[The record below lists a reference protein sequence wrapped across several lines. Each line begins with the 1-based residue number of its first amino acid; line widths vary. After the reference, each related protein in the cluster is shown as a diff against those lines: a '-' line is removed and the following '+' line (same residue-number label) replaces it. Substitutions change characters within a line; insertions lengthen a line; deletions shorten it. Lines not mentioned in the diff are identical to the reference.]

1 MKVYT
6 NKYLTYNTFGLI
18 YSYLKQSESI
28 MKIENK
34 IYIPLIINNI
44 YNYKNKINIKINPTL
59 YIPNSINNYLTKFVY
74 FDPKSYD
81 LVREDELIKI
91 KLVFENNK
99 KNILLPNNI
108 EVGDII
114 LVEDTD
120 KFNGIY

>member
-6 NKYLTYNTFGLI
+6 NKYFTYNTFGI
-18 YSYLKQSESI
+18 INSYLKQSQSI

-34 IYIPLIINNI
+34 IYVPLIINKI
-44 YNYKNKINIKINPTL
+44 YNHNNKINIIINTTM

-74 FDPKSYD
+74 FDEKSYD
-81 LVREDELIKI
+81 LVMKDELIKI
-91 KLVFENNK
+91 KLVFENSK

-108 EVGDII
+108 SVNDVI

-120 KFNGIY
+120 KFNGTY